1 MRAYTPLRLM
11 ERTRSGS
18 RSGAHHTAA
27 LRASNLDRVLSAA
40 IERRGTLTR
49 GELSDATGLSAP
61 TIGSLVAD
69 LIREGLLTDLGSAPS
84 RGGRRP
90 SSMALNA
97 SAVVAGAIDLG
108 PTRTRLALAD
118 LRGER
123 VAHRVIPTPRMA
135 APEALLDRLAD
146 ELMSLFR
153 QARIPRERLIA
164 VAAGAPGP
172 VDRGVVVYA
181 PNLEG
186 WSHVPM
192 GHLLRHRLGVPVVVE
207 NDTNLAIMG
216 EHWRGAARE
225 HDNCVFLIFGTGI
238 GAGILVNGH
247 LYRGHHSLAGEIGW
261 MCMSPTCFAGGQDPV
276 PGLEAL
282 VGLKTIAG
290 QWQPGSDPSGSEWV
304 VDLFGAAERG
314 DERAKRIVDNA
325 AGLVGTAIANLA
337 ILLDPSLIILGGALL
352 MEGRTLV
359 EQVRGIVAR
368 AVPSP
373 PEMVLSALD
382 KEAPLWGGLL
392 VAVGAARD
400 QLRTRFRTKSA
411 SA

>member
-1 MRAYTPLRLM
+1 M

-18 RSGAHHTAA
+18 SSGAHHTAA

-40 IERRGTLTR
+40 IEHRGTFTR
-49 GELSDATGLSAP
+49 GELIDATGLSAP

-90 SSMALNA
+90 SSMELNA
-97 SAVVAGAIDLG
+97 SSVVAGAIDLG
-108 PTRTRLALAD
+108 PTRTRLALAN

-135 APEALLDRLAD
+135 APEALLGRLAD
-146 ELMSLFR
+146 ELIGLFR
-153 QARIPRERLIA
+153 QARLPRERLVS

-181 PNLEG
+181 PNLDG
-186 WSHVPM
+186 WSRVPM
-192 GHLLRHRLGVPVVVE
+192 GHLLRERLGVPVHVE
-207 NDTNLAIMG
+207 NDTNLAVMG
-216 EHWRGAARE
+216 ERWCGAARD

-261 MCMSPTCFAGGQDPV
+261 MCVGQAPT
-276 PGLEAL
+276 PGLEAR
-282 VGLKTIAG
+282 VGLKAIAAR
-290 QWQPGSDPSGSEWV
+290 WQPGTDPSGSEWV
-304 VDLFGAAERG
+304 ADLFAAAENG
-314 DERAKRIVDNA
+314 DARAREIVDDA
-325 AGLVGTAIANLA
+325 ARLVGTAIANLA
-337 ILLDPSLIILGGALL
+337 IVLDPSLIILGGALL
-352 MEGRTLV
+352 MAGRPLV
-359 EQVRGIVAR
+359 DQVRGIVAR
-368 AVPSP
+368 AMPSP

-392 VAVGAARD
+392 AAVGSARD
-400 QLRTRFRTKSA
+400 QLRARFRKMSA
-411 SA
+411 NT